1 MAVIDQ
7 CRSMIDQTLAR
18 TVEGLD
24 SCCSSVFFGTNRMFR
39 CCTAVQIA
47 SASFVSRACMLV
59 GLNRSSLSY
68 QPRGPDDS
76 IMRQRLRELAVCS
89 SNLHRGDQFFVDP
102 QRMLVAAR

>member
-1 MAVIDQ
+1 
-7 CRSMIDQTLAR
+7 
-18 TVEGLD
+18 
-24 SCCSSVFFGTNRMFR
+24 
-39 CCTAVQIA
+39 
-47 SASFVSRACMLV
+47 MLV

>member
-68 QPRGPDDS
+68 QPDRM
-76 IMRQRLRELAVCS
+76 IRLCASVCANSPYAHPTSTAVIS
-89 SNLHRGDQFFVDP
+89 SS
-102 QRMLVAAR
+102 